1 MFIDVG
7 VGSDA
12 SVGCPLFLT
21 VAPLIQALRYQ
32 RELQKWEE
40 ENASPLDSY
49 NESPIPA
56 KSPIDANEYF
66 GRWDSKTPSP
76 VMQTAAAVAAP
87 PSANVVANGSIM
99 QNGHGPPPPQASNS
113 LENRDLYDG

>member
-66 GRWDSKTPSP
+66 GRWDSQSPSP
-76 VMQTAAAVAAP
+76 VMQPQPA
-87 PSANVVANGSIM
+87 G
-99 QNGHGPPPPQASNS
+99 QNGVQAVNGGIPTGHGTTTNN